1 MRRASDALVNQS
13 GEEGRGDDELTPL
26 GVERRWGL
34 SGNRLIERA
43 ALLLELR
50 DLVADR
56 DRHVPISHEL
66 RLVGPCAV
74 VFRKIGT
81 TLTTLAIN
89 RESASVP
96 ANLPLGGIADDG
108 QCMLG
113 WRRPVWDYKPFV
125 GN

>member
-26 GVERRWGL
+26 GVERRCGL

-56 DRHVPISHEL
+56 DRHVPISQEL
-66 RLVGPCAV
+66 RLVGLGCHAPW
-74 VFRKIGT
+74 FFEK
-81 TLTTLAIN
+81 
-89 RESASVP
+89 SAPHS
-96 ANLPLGGIADDG
+96 LRL
-108 QCMLG
+108 Q
-113 WRRPVWDYKPFV
+113 
-125 GN
+125 

>member
-26 GVERRWGL
+26 GVERRCGL

-56 DRHVPISHEL
+56 DKHVPISQEL
-66 RLVGPCAV
+66 RPVADRIAMAGDDDRSVSHRSNVYFGGLAHPFDVSARRLVDQ
-74 VFRKIGT
+74 R
-81 TLTTLAIN
+81 IN
-89 RESASVP
+89 
-96 ANLPLGGIADDG
+96 PL
-108 QCMLG
+108 
-113 WRRPVWDYKPFV
+113 
-125 GN
+125 